1 MLDPL
6 GVGHARDL
14 RNTRRRLVDR
24 DDAVDASVVVRTF
37 ELVRLD
43 LLAEVRRDQAVVLD
57 DASIHVDDVECAVR
71 TSTEVDRTE
80 PLVGRSNEVSLRV
93 RIAAYDA
100 AVLRGQDLPLHEV
113 AYRLRNEGVAIELG
127 QQVAAVDPWAARRRE
142 LEEPAVAQLA
152 GRLTSAR
159 DPRRLV
165 NGPDRFVRRDVDVG
179 ALEARIVRIALQ

>member
-6 GVGHARDL
+6 NIRHAPDL
-14 RNTRRRLVDR
+14 RNTRRRLLDR
-24 DDAVDASVVVRTF
+24 DDAVDASVVVGAF

-57 DASIHVDDVECAVR
+57 DAAIHVDDVECAVR
-71 TSTEVDRTE
+71 TGTEVDRTE
-80 PLVGRSNEVSLRV
+80 PLVGRSDEVGLRV
-93 RIAAYDA
+93 RIAPQNA

-142 LEEPAVAQLA
+142 LEE
-152 GRLTSAR
+152 
-159 DPRRLV
+159 
-165 NGPDRFVRRDVDVG
+165 
-179 ALEARIVRIALQ
+179 

>member
-6 GVGHARDL
+6 RVRHTRDL
-14 RNTRRRLVDR
+14 RNARRRLVDR
-24 DDAVDASVVVRTF
+24 DDAVDASVVVGAF

-43 LLAEVRRDQAVVLD
+43 LLTEVGRDQAVVLD
-57 DASIHVDDVECAVR
+57 DAAIHVDDVECAVR
-71 TSTEVDRTE
+71 TGTEVDRTE

-93 RIAAYDA
+93 RIAAHDA

-113 AYRLRNEGVAIELG
+113 AYWLRDKGVAIELG
-127 QQVAAVDPWAARRRE
+127 QQIAAVDPRAARRRE

-152 GRLTSAR
+152 GGLTAAR

-165 NGPDRFVRRDVDVG
+165 HGPDR
-179 ALEARIVRIALQ
+179 